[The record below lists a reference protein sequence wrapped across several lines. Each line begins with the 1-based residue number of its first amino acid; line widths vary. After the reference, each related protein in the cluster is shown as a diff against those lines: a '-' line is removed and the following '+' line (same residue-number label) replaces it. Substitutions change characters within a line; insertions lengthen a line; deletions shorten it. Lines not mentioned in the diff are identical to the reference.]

1 MHSCGRNGI
10 FVVEKLFPKIWQYFI
25 CDSRTNSARA
35 RKDTKRI
42 QITRTFAILS
52 RYAWFLP
59 SLLKKT
65 KFRRGRISLKLDIIR
80 SRQIGSLFVGLI
92 FFWSV
97 MSTEQRRGSGQPHP
111 KLGVRLVSLWWTVFW
126 KRKRKQKRRRKR
138 WKRTWNWQLPHRWS

>member
-65 KFRRGRISLKLDIIR
+65 KLRWGLKLDIINA
-80 SRQIGSLFVGLI
+80 RQIAGGSYN

-97 MSTEQRRGSGQPHP
+97 MSSEQRRGSGQPHP

-138 WKRTWNWQLPHRWS
+138 WKRNWNWQLPHRWS